1 MLDLT
6 PMPDILI
13 TKTRE
18 EPGAKALRVEVPVER
33 VRAAQD
39 KATAYYARRVKLP
52 GFRKGKVPT
61 DVVRKRFHDA
71 IREEVVRE
79 LIGEGWKLAVEQEGL
94 KPIADPRVRDLKFED
109 GTPVTF
115 ELFVEVRPEIK
126 LGRLGGFKLK
136 RHVAPVPDE
145 MVGEQIEQL
154 RRQRA
159 PWTPYAGQ
167 PQAGDYAVV
176 TLVILEDGQPTEPKR
191 YELVLGEG
199 RALPDVEA
207 KIMTLTPGE
216 TGETEI
222 QLPEDFPDA
231 AKRGQRRVVRLT
243 LHEAK
248 RQELPPLDDAFAREA
263 GDFDSL
269 EALRAAVRHD
279 LERDAAHEADA
290 DVRRQLLEQIVA
302 ANKLEAPRPLV
313 ERLLATY
320 AQAYEIPDER
330 LEKFAGEFRP
340 MAEAQVR
347 RDLVL
352 DFVTEQQQLKA
363 TEDELDQRVA
373 DLARRRNAD
382 QAQVYASL
390 QKAGRLKELER
401 QITEEKVFSYL
412 LQQST
417 VTEA

>member
-1 MLDLT
+1 
-6 PMPDILI
+6 MPDIVV
-13 TKTRE
+13 TKARD

-39 KATAYYARRVKLP
+39 KATAYYARRIKLP
-52 GFRKGKVPT
+52 GFRKGKVPP

-71 IREEVVRE
+71 IREQVVRE
-79 LIGEGWKLAVEQEGL
+79 LIGESWKLAVEQEGL
-94 KPIADPRVRDLKFED
+94 KPIADPRVRDLQFED
-109 GTPVTF
+109 DTPVTF
-115 ELFVEVRPEIK
+115 ELFVEVRPEIT
-126 LGRLGGFKLK
+126 LARLGGFKLK
-136 RHVAPVPDE
+136 RRAAPVSEE
-145 MVGEQIEQL
+145 MLGEQLEHL

-167 PQAGDYAVV
+167 PQAGDYVVV

-207 KIMTLTPGE
+207 KIMTLSPGE
-216 TGETEI
+216 TGETEV

-248 RQELPPLDDAFAREA
+248 RQELPALDDGFAREA

-269 EALRAAVRHD
+269 DALRAAVRHD
-279 LERDAAHEADA
+279 LEQDAAREADA
-290 DVRRQLLEQIVA
+290 DVRRQLVEQIVA

-320 AQAYEIPDER
+320 AQTYEIPDER
-330 LEKFAGEFRP
+330 LEKFAAEFRP
-340 MAEAQVR
+340 LAEAQVR

-352 DFVTEQQQLKA
+352 DFVAEQQKLRA

-373 DLARRRNAD
+373 ELARRRNAD

-390 QKAGRLKELER
+390 QKAGRLKDLER
-401 QITEEKVFSYL
+401 QITEEKVFAHL

>member
-1 MLDLT
+1 
-6 PMPDILI
+6 MPDILI

-39 KATAYYARRVKLP
+39 KATTYYARRVKLP
-52 GFRKGKVPT
+52 GFRKGKVPA

-79 LIGEGWKLAVEQEGL
+79 LIGESWKLAVDQEGL

-115 ELFVEVRPEIK
+115 ELFVEVRPEIA
-126 LGRLGGFKLK
+126 LARLGGFKLK
-136 RHVAPVPDE
+136 RHVPPVSDE
-145 MVGEQIEQL
+145 MLGEQIEQL

-159 PWTPYAGQ
+159 PWTPYTGQ
-167 PQAGDYAVV
+167 PQAGDYVVV
-176 TLVILEDGQPTEPKR
+176 TLEILEEGQPAEPKR

-207 KIMTLTPGE
+207 RIMTLAPGE

-222 QLPEDFPDA
+222 QFPEDFPDA

-263 GDFDSL
+263 GDFDSF

-279 LERDAAHEADA
+279 LEQEAAREADA
-290 DVRRQLLEQIVA
+290 DVRRQVLEQIVA

-330 LEKFAGEFRP
+330 LEKFAAEFRP

-352 DFVTEQQQLKA
+352 DFVAEQQKLRS

-373 DLARRRNAD
+373 ELAKRRNAD

-401 QITEEKVFSYL
+401 QITEEKVFAYL

>member
-1 MLDLT
+1 
-6 PMPDILI
+6 MPEIVI

-39 KATAYYARRVKLP
+39 KTTAYYARRLKLP
-52 GFRKGKVPT
+52 GFRKGKVPA

-79 LIGEGWKLAVEQEGL
+79 LIGESWKLAVEQEGL

-115 ELFVEVRPEIK
+115 ELFVEVRPEIT
-126 LGRLGGFKLK
+126 LARVGGFKLK
-136 RHVAPVPDE
+136 RRVPPVSDG
-145 MVGEQIEQL
+145 VLGEQIEQL

-167 PQAGDYAVV
+167 PQAGDYVVV
-176 TLVILEDGQPTEPKR
+176 TLVILEDGQPTDPKR

-216 TGETEI
+216 TGETEV

-231 AKRGQRRVVRLT
+231 SKRGQRRVVQLT

-248 RQELPPLDDAFAREA
+248 RQELPLLDDAFAREA

-279 LERDAAHEADA
+279 LEQDAAREADA
-290 DVRRQLLEQIVA
+290 DVRRQLLEQIVT

-330 LEKFAGEFRP
+330 LEKFAAEFRP

-352 DFVTEQQQLKA
+352 DFVVEQQQLRA
-363 TEDELDQRVA
+363 TEAELDQRVSE
-373 DLARRRNAD
+373 LAQRRNAD

-390 QKAGRLKELER
+390 QKAGRLKDLER
-401 QITEEKVFSYL
+401 QITEEKAFAYL

>member
-1 MLDLT
+1 
-6 PMPDILI
+6 MPDILV
-13 TKTRE
+13 TKSRE

-39 KATAYYARRVKLP
+39 KATAYYARRIKLP
-52 GFRKGKVPT
+52 GFRKGKVPA

-71 IREEVVRE
+71 IRDEVVRE
-79 LIGEGWKLAVEQEGL
+79 LIGESWKLAVEQEGL

-109 GTPVTF
+109 GAPVTF
-115 ELFVEVRPEIK
+115 ELFVEVRPEIT
-126 LGRLGGFKLK
+126 LARLGGFKLK
-136 RHVAPVPDE
+136 RRPAPVSED
-145 MVGEQIEQL
+145 VLREQLEHL

-159 PWTPYAGQ
+159 PWTPHAGQ
-167 PQAGDYAVV
+167 PQAGDYVVV

-207 KIMTLTPGE
+207 KIMTLSPGE
-216 TGETEI
+216 TGETEVL
-222 QLPEDFPDA
+222 LPDDFPDA
-231 AKRGQRRVVRLT
+231 AKRGQRRVVQLT

-248 RQELPPLDDAFAREA
+248 RQELPPLDDGFAREA

-269 EALRAAVRHD
+269 DALRTAVRHD
-279 LERDAAHEADA
+279 LEQDAAREADA
-290 DVRRQLLEQIVA
+290 DVRRQLIEQIVA

-330 LEKFAGEFRP
+330 LEKFAAEFRP
-340 MAEAQVR
+340 LAEAQVR

-352 DFVTEQQQLKA
+352 DFVADHQKLRA

-373 DLARRRNAD
+373 ELAKRRNAD

-390 QKAGRLKELER
+390 QKAGRLKDLER
-401 QITEEKVFSYL
+401 QITEEKVFAHL

>member
-1 MLDLT
+1 MRQIKDLVAKLDLRPPNDT
-6 PMPDILI
+6 AKIHVYHLKNAQALEMVQVMGHDIRRYF
-13 TKTRE
+13 T
-18 EPGAKALRVEVPVER
+18 GVF
-33 VRAAQD
+33 AAGSGLAGLGGC
-39 KATAYYARRVKLP
+39 KLTRRVP
-52 GFRKGKVPT
+52 PVS
-61 DVVRKRFHDA
+61 
-71 IREEVVRE
+71 EEV
-79 LIGEGWKLAVEQEGL
+79 LGDQIG
-94 KPIADPRVRDLKFED
+94 
-109 GTPVTF
+109 
-115 ELFVEVRPEIK
+115 
-126 LGRLGGFKLK
+126 
-136 RHVAPVPDE
+136 
-145 MVGEQIEQL
+145 QL

-159 PWTPYAGQ
+159 PWTPCTGQ
-167 PQAGDYAVV
+167 PQAGDYVV
-176 TLVILEDGQPTEPKR
+176 VSLTVLEDGEPQEPKR

-207 KIMTLTPGE
+207 RIMTLSPGE

-222 QLPEDFPDA
+222 QLPDDFPDA

-248 RQELPPLDDAFAREA
+248 RQELPALDDAFAREA
-263 GDFDSL
+263 GDFDSF

-279 LERDAAHEADA
+279 LEQEAAREADA
-290 DVRRQLLEQIVA
+290 DVRRQALEQIVA

-330 LEKFAGEFRP
+330 LEKFAAEFRP

-352 DFVTEQQQLKA
+352 DFVAEQQQLKA

-373 DLARRRNAD
+373 ELARRRNAD

-390 QKAGRLKELER
+390 QKAGRLKDLER
-401 QITEEKVFSYL
+401 QITEEKIFAYL

>member
-1 MLDLT
+1 
-6 PMPDILI
+6 MPDILV

-18 EPGAKALRVEVPVER
+18 EPGAKALHVEVPVER

-39 KATAYYARRVKLP
+39 KATEYYARRVKLP
-52 GFRKGKVPT
+52 GFRKGKVPA
-61 DVVRKRFHDA
+61 DVVRKRYHDA
-71 IREEVVRE
+71 IREEVVRQ
-79 LIGEGWKLAVEQEGL
+79 LIGEGWKLAVEQESL

-126 LGRLGGFKLK
+126 LGRVSGFKLT
-136 RHVAPVPDE
+136 RRRTPVSDE
-145 MVGEQIEQL
+145 MVNEQIEQI

-159 PWTPYAGQ
+159 PWTPYAEQ
-167 PQAGDYAVV
+167 PKAGDYVVV
-176 TLVILEDGQPTEPKR
+176 TLIILEDGQPGEPKR

-207 KIMTLTPGE
+207 KIMTLKPGE
-216 TGETEI
+216 TGETEV
-222 QLPEDFPDA
+222 QLPDDYPDP
-231 AKRGQRRVVRLT
+231 AKRGQRRTVRLT

-248 RQELPPLDDAFAREA
+248 RQELPPLDDGFAREA

-269 EALRAAVRHD
+269 DALRRAVRTD
-279 LERDAAHEADA
+279 LEQDAGREADA
-290 DVRRQLLEQIVA
+290 DVRRQLIEQIVT
-302 ANKLEAPRPLV
+302 ANQLDAPRPLV

-330 LEKFAGEFRP
+330 LEKFAAEFRP
-340 MAEAQVR
+340 LAEAQVR

-352 DFVTEQQQLKA
+352 DFVTEEQKLKA
-363 TEDELDQRVA
+363 TEEELDQRVA
-373 DLARRRNAD
+373 QLAQRRKTDA
-382 QAQVYASL
+382 AQLYASL

-401 QITEEKVFSYL
+401 QITEEKVFAHL